1 MGFNVTEYEMFIDM
15 VSDSKF
21 QLSFKK
27 LLFVENSL
35 VVQSIRLCVSTAGGM
50 GFTPGLVIKVQQAM
64 QHGQNK
70 CMRARAHARTHT
82 HTHTHTHTCQWRRY
96 GFDTWVGKIP
106 WRRKWLPTSVF
117 LPGTSHGQSN
127 LVGYSPWSCK
137 ESGTTKQLNMPA
149 CT

>member
-82 HTHTHTHTCQWRRY
+82 HTHTHTHTQ
-96 GFDTWVGKIP
+96 
-106 WRRKWLPTSVF
+106 RRKLPFVEFGFSIT
-117 LPGTSHGQSN
+117 
-127 LVGYSPWSCK
+127 
-137 ESGTTKQLNMPA
+137 A
-149 CT
+149 I

>member
-15 VSDSKF
+15 VPDSKF

-70 CMRARAHARTHT
+70 CMRAHT
-82 HTHTHTHTCQWRRY
+82 HTHTHTH
-96 GFDTWVGKIP
+96 
-106 WRRKWLPTSVF
+106 RRKLPFAEFGFSITAIWKDYKILSVF
-117 LPGTSHGQSN
+117 QLHIFLFSN
-127 LVGYSPWSCK
+127 YISVVFSTYFNQNNILQGMNTIVDRRSIK
-137 ESGTTKQLNMPA
+137 
-149 CT
+149 